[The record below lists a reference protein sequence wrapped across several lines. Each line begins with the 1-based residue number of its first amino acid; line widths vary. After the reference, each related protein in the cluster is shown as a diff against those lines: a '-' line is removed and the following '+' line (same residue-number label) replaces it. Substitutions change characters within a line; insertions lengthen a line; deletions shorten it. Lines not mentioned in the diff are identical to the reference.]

1 MIKFDKLK
9 QRWERDRIRRQE
21 DSALR
26 QKLLRENARPIFK
39 KFRIS
44 KVVLFG
50 SAAENRS
57 RPDSD
62 IDLFVRPLQGDNY
75 WDFIR
80 ELEDTVELPVDVYTD
95 TDDEVF
101 VKKILE
107 RGEVIYEI

>member
-1 MIKFDKLK
+1 MMKFDKLK

-26 QKLLRENARPIFK
+26 QKLLREKARPVFK

-57 RPDSD
+57 HPDS
-62 IDLFVRPLQGDNY
+62 RS
-75 WDFIR
+75 IR
-80 ELEDTVELPVDVYTD
+80 SPAAGRQLLGLHKRVGGYG
-95 TDDEVF
+95 
-101 VKKILE
+101 
-107 RGEVIYEI
+107 RASR

>member
-1 MIKFDKLK
+1 MKFDKLK
-9 QRWERDRIRRQE
+9 QKWERDRIRREE
-21 DSALR
+21 DSELR
-26 QKLLRENARPIFK
+26 KKLLREKARPVFK
-39 KFRIS
+39 KYHIS
-44 KVVLFG
+44 KALLFG

-57 RPDSD
+57 HPDSD
-62 IDLFVRPLQGDNY
+62 IDLFVRPLPGDNY

-80 ELEDTVELPVDVYTD
+80 ELEDTLELPVDVYTD

>member
-1 MIKFDKLK
+1 MKKFDKLK

-21 DSALR
+21 GSALR
-26 QKLLRENARPIFK
+26 QKLLREKARPVFK

-50 SAAENRS
+50 SAVENRS
-57 RPDSD
+57 HPDSD
-62 IDLFVRPLQGDNY
+62 IDLFVRPLTAVDY
-75 WDFIR
+75 WDFVR
-80 ELEDTVELPVDVYTD
+80 ELEDTLGLPFDVYTD

-101 VKKILE
+101 VKKTLE